1 MAKKLYRSKKD
12 RVLVGVCGG
21 VGDYFNVDPVL
32 IRLAWV
38 LASFAC
44 GAGILVYV
52 IAAVLM
58 PEKPVTQVQETP
70 AVNQGAS
77 TQASKSDNQEQAAQ
91 ESDSAGTEEANTDEA
106 STDEASTD
114 GGER

>member
-1 MAKKLYRSKKD
+1 MAKKLYRSRKD

-21 VGDYFNVDPVL
+21 VGNYFNVDPVL

-38 LASFAC
+38 LASLAC

-58 PEKPVTQVQETP
+58 PEKPEDYSQKTYEPKTEETANPVTQDQETP
-70 AVNQGAS
+70 AVNPAGA
-77 TQASKSDNQEQAAQ
+77 E
-91 ESDSAGTEEANTDEA
+91 DSN
-106 STDEASTD
+106 TD
-114 GGER
+114 GGEK